1 MLIGKRVVTPDGEKG
16 FISQTY
22 IGGGVDVDVL
32 EYDAET
38 PEHTTSFY
46 YEAGEY
52 EVSKD
57 QTPQLFDLT
66 PFGKIRLVEHIYEGL
81 IHVEFF
87 DEYEKFALWISEEQ
101 MLLCR
106 SKYEVEWAH
115 WVKHEDVDKVLPY
128 LKLIGVLA

>member
-1 MLIGKRVVTPDGEKG
+1 MKIGKRVVTPDGEKG

-32 EYDAET
+32 EYDVKD
-38 PEHTTSFY
+38 PENTTTFY

-66 PFGKIRLVEHIYEGL
+66 PFGKIRLIKYIYEGVV
-81 IHVEFF
+81 HVEFF
-87 DEYEKFALWISEEQ
+87 EEYEKYAIWISEEH

-106 SKYEVEWAH
+106 SKYEVEWSH
-115 WVKHEDVDKVLPY
+115 WVKYEDVYKVLPY
-128 LKLIGVLA
+128 LKL